1 MKNTTTNTVNATND
15 IGMIASLFGCAVLS
29 VAILA
34 NAFATPAAVMP
45 TQKMDTIVV
54 TAKRVA
60 APQMARI
67 NFAPIVVTA
76 QRIVPAQMAHI
87 TLAPMVITAQRIAV

>member
-1 MKNTTTNTVNATND
+1 MKNTTTNAVNTTNATND
-15 IGMIASLFGCAVLS
+15 LGMIASLLGCAVLS

-34 NAFATPAAVMP
+34 NAFAAPAAVMP

-54 TAKRVA
+54 TAKRLVPTQA

-67 NFAPIVVTA
+67 NFAPIVVIA
-76 QRIVPAQMAHI
+76 QRVS
-87 TLAPMVITAQRIAV
+87 V